1 MAKITFS
8 RFPCQWGCFSE
19 KGSAKVTLIIKS
31 HEDDITSHVWKYN
44 FLFVQFISVSDL
56 LQRLFLY
63 VTDDDDNELFSG
75 ISWPMKDLKP
85 HFQPGPL
92 LENLTI
98 KKLLQRGYLK
108 WIFYSMRITWRSRN
122 YWWSWAEPGNVLFW
136 TFGWEVYMI
145 DI

>member
-19 KGSAKVTLIIKS
+19 KGSAKVTLIIK
-31 HEDDITSHVWKYN
+31 SHVWKYN

-75 ISWPMKDLKP
+75 IS
-85 HFQPGPL
+85 
-92 LENLTI
+92 
-98 KKLLQRGYLK
+98 
-108 WIFYSMRITWRSRN
+108 
-122 YWWSWAEPGNVLFW
+122 
-136 TFGWEVYMI
+136 
-145 DI
+145 